1 MRSDGRMTTVAV
13 LGLGR
18 MGGAMAG
25 RLASCGFDVVLYNRS
40 PEKARALAASLGT
53 RHAATPAEAVAGSAV
68 AVTMLSDDAAVQEVF
83 AGPDGVLAGL
93 DDRTVA
99 VDMSTVLPTTIQSLE
114 RDVRATGAGILDA
127 PVSGSVSGASSGGL
141 TIMVGGEAA
150 DLERA
155 RPVFDAL
162 AKSVIHVGPLGSG
175 ATIKLAV
182 NTVIFGLN
190 QAIAEALVLAEKAG
204 VDRAAAYDVFRAS
217 AAGSPFVDY
226 KRAAFLE
233 PETTPTA
240 FALDLAA
247 KDLRLILELADQVG
261 ASMPQS
267 ATNLEIVQSASLAGG
282 ERDFSV
288 VADHLRARTADDGA
302 GR

>member
-1 MRSDGRMTTVAV
+1 MTGTMTAVAV

-25 RLASCGFDVVLYNRS
+25 RLTSCGFDVILYNRS
-40 PEKARALAASLGT
+40 PEKARALAATLGA
-53 RHAATPAEAVAGSAV
+53 RHAATPAEAVAGAAV
-68 AVTMLSDDAAVQEVF
+68 AITMLSDDAAVQEVY

-93 DDRTVA
+93 DERTVA

-141 TIMVGGEAA
+141 TIMVGGDAA
-150 DLERA
+150 DLDRA

-217 AAGSPFVDY
+217 AVGAPFVDY

-267 ATNLEIVQSASLAGG
+267 ATNLERIRAASADGG
-282 ERDFSV
+282 ERDFSSI
-288 VADHLRARTADDGA
+288 ADHLRASPSG
-302 GR
+302 GV

>member
-1 MRSDGRMTTVAV
+1 MTAVAV

-25 RLASCGFDVVLYNRS
+25 RLASCGFDVILYNRS
-40 PEKARALAASLGT
+40 PERAQTLAASLGA
-53 RHAATPAEAVAGSAV
+53 RHAKTPAEAVAGSAV
-68 AVTMLSDDAAVQEVF
+68 AVTMLSDDAAVHAVF
-83 AGPDGVLAGL
+83 AGTDGVLAGL
-93 DDRTVA
+93 DERTVA

-141 TIMVGGEAA
+141 TIMVGGGAA

-155 RPVFDAL
+155 RLVFDAL
-162 AKSVIHVGPLGSG
+162 AKAVIHVGPLGAG

-182 NTVIFGLN
+182 NTVVFGIN

-217 AAGSPFVDY
+217 AAGSPFLDY

-247 KDLRLILELADQVG
+247 KDLRLILELAERVG
-261 ASMPQS
+261 ATMPQS
-267 ATNLEIVQSASLAGG
+267 ATNLQQIRAASAAGG
-282 ERDFSV
+282 ERDFSSI
-288 VADHLRARTADDGA
+288 ADHLRSSPP
-302 GR
+302 GRA